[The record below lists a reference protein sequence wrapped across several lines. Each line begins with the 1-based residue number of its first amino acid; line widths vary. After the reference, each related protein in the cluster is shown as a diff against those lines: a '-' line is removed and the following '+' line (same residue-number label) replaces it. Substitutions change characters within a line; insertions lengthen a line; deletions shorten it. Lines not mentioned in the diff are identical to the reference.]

1 MTLLI
6 FNNQIFLILCHFW
19 AISTIMGAPNQG
31 LKKIF
36 YILKAKGN
44 ALRFK
49 IISKLMH
56 YSLTYLVI
64 VANELQLRFN

>member
-1 MTLLI
+1 
-6 FNNQIFLILCHFW
+6 
-19 AISTIMGAPNQG
+19 MGAPNQG

-36 YILKAKGN
+36 YTLKAKGN

-49 IISKLMH
+49 IISKFMH
-56 YSLTYLVI
+56 CSLTYLVI